1 MPIQLT
7 KKYRNNNKRSTSKRG
22 GGGPCT
28 PEKFGEFEVKKWG
41 NTGGCGFNIWDHAGK
56 KFWIDVDSTLQIAT
70 GVKDESNCVL
80 GVCTGKDD
88 PDKNDALFSI
98 KPEENRTPFKT
109 LDFFLKLFPSGYKVT
124 EEGSVVT
131 TPQRAITAAQQ
142 QQSAITAEQ
151 QATTTAE
158 QQATTTATTTAGQ
171 SEAEAK
177 LTLLLGPPPPPVS
190 AQGGSKK
197 TSKRRKTINRRKQSK
212 KRNNKK

>member
-158 QQATTTATTTAGQ
+158 QQATT
-171 SEAEAK
+171 AEKPNIDPAEEK
-177 LTLLLGPPPPPVS
+177 MVNFLGPPPPPVS